1 MNDSRAG
8 KADQKKEN
16 PKFMKF
22 FIPILMIFLNLE
34 LSDRVHLY
42 FKCLDTTY
50 PEANNDSGA
59 ILSILRRLKDNRINL
74 ALI

>member
-34 LSDRVHLY
+34 LSDRVHLD

-50 PEANNDSGA
+50 PEANNDLGV